1 MEAILKPEHGS
12 LDWLNIRHRDTEGR
26 VTFGASETGALMGV
40 SEYTTLADLCISKL
54 QPPVEREPEP
64 QMIKGLIFEAPLL
77 AEAGRLLGLEV
88 TTPNFMYRQ
97 GRFTA
102 TLDGLAYQPDDYDT
116 PQRII
121 EAKVTAAYTVATAD
135 DLPRSWVMQGHVQ
148 QWIMG
153 LPVTFVVFD
162 KRQHIN
168 LVEMPFDEGLMDT
181 ILNVADIVGADLDT
195 GAMPDYAYKQM
206 TADQIQAL
214 YPVKESRSITADDA
228 LVNDVFDLE
237 TTRNQIK
244 QLKEQESEL
253 VDAIARALG
262 DADEI
267 TDAAGFTMLTWR
279 QQKGRQSFDAK
290 AFQLAHPDLFAQ
302 FLKEGAPF
310 RVMRLGKGNR

>member
-1 MEAILKPEHGS
+1 MQVIPKPTHGS
-12 LDWLNIRHRDTEGR
+12 LDWLTVRHRDDAGN
-26 VTFGASETGALMGV
+26 VTFGASEAGALMGV

-64 QMIKGLIFEAPLL
+64 QMIKGLIFEDALL
-77 AEAGRLLGLEV
+77 KYAGTLLGCDVE
-88 TTPNFMYRQ
+88 TPEFMYRK
-97 GRFTA
+97 GKFTV
-102 TLDGLAYQPDDYDT
+102 TLDGIAHGIPNAST
-116 PQRII
+116 NRII
-121 EAKVTAAYTVATAD
+121 EAKVTSAYTVASAD

-148 QWIMG
+148 QWVVG
-153 LPVTFVVFD
+153 LPVSFIVFD

-195 GAMPDYAYKQM
+195 GAMPDYAYRQL

-290 AFQLAHPDLFAQ
+290 AFQSAHPDLYAQ

>member
-1 MEAILKPEHGS
+1 MQVIPKPTHGS
-12 LDWLNIRHRDTEGR
+12 LEWLTVRHRDDAGN

-77 AEAGRLLGLEV
+77 AEAGRLTGLEV
-88 TTPNFMYRQ
+88 TTPNFMYRK

-102 TLDGLAYQPDDYDT
+102 TLDGLAYQPDDYDAPT
-116 PQRII
+116 RII
-121 EAKVTAAYTVATAD
+121 EAKVTAAYTVATPD

-195 GAMPDYAYKQM
+195 GAMPDYAYRQM

-244 QLKEQESEL
+244 Q
-253 VDAIARALG
+253 
-262 DADEI
+262 
-267 TDAAGFTMLTWR
+267 W
-279 QQKGRQSFDAK
+279 
-290 AFQLAHPDLFAQ
+290 P
-302 FLKEGAPF
+302 
-310 RVMRLGKGNR
+310 

>member
-1 MEAILKPEHGS
+1 MQVIPKPTHGS
-12 LDWLNIRHRDTEGR
+12 LDWLTVRHRDDAGN
-26 VTFGASETGALMGV
+26 VTFGASEAGALMGV

-54 QPPVEREPEP
+54 QPPVERGPEP
-64 QMIKGLIFEAPLL
+64 QMIKGLIFEDALL
-77 AEAGRLLGLEV
+77 KYAGTLLGCDVE
-88 TTPNFMYRQ
+88 TPEFMYRK
-97 GRFTA
+97 GKFTV
-102 TLDGLAYQPDDYDT
+102 TLDGIAHGIPNAST
-116 PQRII
+116 NRII
-121 EAKVTAAYTVATAD
+121 EAKVTSAYTVASAD

-148 QWIMG
+148 QWVVG
-153 LPVTFVVFD
+153 LPVSFIVFD

-195 GAMPDYAYKQM
+195 GAMPDYAYRQL

-290 AFQLAHPDLFAQ
+290 AFQSAHPDLYAQ